1 MSSVLAHVVTD
12 EHSILD
18 ELVHPFTGL
27 DHLAAIALVALSG
40 TLLILSLRG
49 RTAATTA
56 GTTTRIRSRLLAV
69 GSAVALVASI
79 ALLVLV

>member
-27 DHLAAIALVALSG
+27 DHLAAIVLVALSG
-40 TLLILSLRG
+40 SLLILALRG
-49 RTAATTA
+49 RSAATTA
-56 GTTTRIRSRLLAV
+56 GTTTRIRSRLLAA
-69 GSAVALVASI
+69 GSAIALAASI